1 MLDSK
6 GLINFGDPAEE
17 NIHYNCGEF
26 MQSLIGIGVRL
37 LEGLFVVGVAGS
49 TLVLLIAAVENLEI
63 LFGRSSGDAEH

>member
-37 LEGLFVVGVAGS
+37 LEGLFVVGVIGA
-49 TLVLLIAAVENLEI
+49 TLVLLITLKEDLEI
-63 LFGRSSGDAEH
+63 MLGRSSDVEH